1 MERIGFGLI
10 GLGRQSDLVHARA
23 LRRSGVARIAAVC
36 DADAELVALRSRQ
49 YAGGDGPVPGY
60 TRYADLL
67 ERADVQAV
75 VIATPNVLHPE
86 IAEAAAA
93 AGKHILCEKPLAL
106 STEDALRMLEAAR
119 RHDVRHMTAFT
130 YRFVPAMRYLR
141 HLVSTGGLGTVRMVR
156 SRRLMDWP
164 DADLGWRQV
173 RSLAGSGELGDMAS
187 HRFDHAQ
194 AMLGPIVRVQGLTRC
209 FVPERRASDGGVRP
223 ADVEDWA
230 ACLAEFAGGATGVF
244 ESSKLCRGYGRG
256 DAGVDDFEV
265 NGDGGSAFFRL
276 GTPLQLSVGRPGG
289 TMETVPVPEAFS
301 ASVAAG
307 LATVAADDPGA
318 AFRDNQMYAFIDA
331 IRSGRDC
338 SPNFLDGARVMA
350 VIEAVQRSAAGGR
363 AVDVVQVG

>member
-10 GLGRQSDLVHARA
+10 GLGRQSDQVHARA
-23 LRRSGVARIAAVC
+23 LRRCGAARIVAVC
-36 DADAELVALRSRQ
+36 DADADLVALRARQ
-49 YAGGDGPVPGY
+49 YAEGGDPLPGY

-67 ERADVQAV
+67 ARADVQAV

-106 STEDALRMLEAAR
+106 TTEAALRMLEAAR
-119 RHDVRHMTAFT
+119 RHKVRHMTAFT

-141 HLVSTGGLGTVRMVR
+141 HLVAAGDFGTVRMVR

-164 DADLGWRQV
+164 DGDLGWRQV
-173 RSLAGSGELGDMAS
+173 RALAGSGELGDMAS

-194 AMLGPIVRVQGLTRC
+194 AMLGPIMRVQGLTRC
-209 FVPERRASDGGVRP
+209 FVPERRAADGTMRP

-256 DAGVDDFEV
+256 DQGVDDFEV
-265 NGDGGSAFFRL
+265 NGDRGSAFFRL
-276 GTPLQLSVGRPGG
+276 GTPLGLSLGRPDG
-289 TMETVPVPEAFS
+289 TMATVPVPEAF
-301 ASVAAG
+301 AAPVAPG
-307 LATVAADDPGA
+307 LAPLAEDPGA
-318 AFRDNQMYAFIDA
+318 TFRDNQMFAFIDA

-338 SPNFLDGARVMA
+338 SPDFLDGARVMA
-350 VIEAVQRSAAGGR
+350 VIEAIQRSAATGR